1 MLKDFRQFVISVVY
15 GRTQHLADG
24 TAGIVRRNGP
34 RRPQIV
40 VFLFYLRH
48 SLRDIK
54 TTEIEM
60 LELNE
65 KEVLIY
71 LRGRWNW
78 NIHAGRAAENEMGKG
93 GLPITGLHG
102 LEDVDSVFGRFADR
116 STTRIAAEGSEH
128 GQILRIDHLHLD

>member
-48 SLRDIK
+48 TLWDLK
-54 TTEIEM
+54 KKTEIEKQ
-60 LELNE
+60 ELKE
-65 KEVLIY
+65 KEVRIY
-71 LRGRWNW
+71 LRRRWN
-78 NIHAGRAAENEMGKG
+78 IQAGRAVENEMGKSR
-93 GLPITGLHG
+93 LPITGLHE
-102 LEDVDSVFGRFADR
+102 LKDIDFVFGRFADR